1 MAHVKHKHVPS
12 VDVKHMDHHL
22 VMVEGR
28 NRQVCKQAFTPMTSL
43 SKIYYINHGS
53 LQKYT
58 KNICCYSCKQGDD
71 IQDMYWLPIGYWQW
85 IDCLGECVDQVQVM
99 VDASHGTVRFKSL

>member
-43 SKIYYINHGS
+43 STIYYINHGS
-53 LQKYT
+53 LQKIHKKYLLLQLQARRRHSGYVLAT
-58 KNICCYSCKQGDD
+58 H
-71 IQDMYWLPIGYWQW
+71 WLLIN
-85 IDCLGECVDQVQVM
+85 CLGECVDQVQVT
-99 VDASHGTVRFKSL
+99 VDASHGRPTVRFKSL